1 MAAEALVGPA
11 ERLMEP
17 VKMAET
23 RAATPQPTSPHHTG
37 KPAFIAKA
45 IDMGKASRAT
55 FNPAIKSAFKEV

>member
-1 MAAEALVGPA
+1 
-11 ERLMEP
+11 MEP